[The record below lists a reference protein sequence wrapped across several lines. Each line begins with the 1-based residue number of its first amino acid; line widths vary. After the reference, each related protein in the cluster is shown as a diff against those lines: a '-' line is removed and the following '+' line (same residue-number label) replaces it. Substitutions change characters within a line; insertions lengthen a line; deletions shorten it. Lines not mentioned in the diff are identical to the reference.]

1 MNIIKYNRQE
11 IEKLPDNIVLDIQGD
26 NHVIDLN
33 EFIGKGKL
41 HIRLRGN
48 NNKIYFGKNNV
59 IERNL
64 TIAGNNYNIKE
75 CEGSC
80 IIGDNN
86 RFRGNFIIYVP
97 LYIDKKVQIGNNNLF
112 AANCE
117 IIGCI
122 EHEVIDLETEQVLNN
137 EQDVII
143 GNKNWIGRDVLFMNK
158 SGIQDNS
165 VVGIR
170 SLVTKR
176 FTESNILIAGQ
187 PAIKRKQNID
197 WRL

>member
-1 MNIIKYNRQE
+1 MNIIKYNGQE
-11 IEKLPDNIVLDIQGD
+11 VEKLPDNIILDIQGD
-26 NHVIDLN
+26 NHIIELN

-48 NNKIYFGKNNV
+48 NNKIYFGKNNI

-64 TIAGNNYNIKE
+64 TIAGNNYNIKK
-75 CEGSC
+75 CEGFC

-86 RFRGNFIIYVP
+86 RFRGNFIIYIP
-97 LYIDKKVQIGNNNLF
+97 LYMDKKVQIGNNNLF

-122 EHEVIDLETEQVLNN
+122 EHEVIDLITEQVLNN

-176 FTESNILIAGQ
+176 FIESNILIAGQ